1 MKQARAEQ
9 IADEIVAAFRNPANS
24 LNYREAIIKHL
35 LPIEEC
41 NGCPSISD
49 ALNSGDGTYKP

>member
-1 MKQARAEQ
+1 MTKIRAEQ
-9 IADEIVAAFRNPANS
+9 IADETVNDFRSSPLS
-24 LNYREAIIKHL
+24 YREAIVKHL

-41 NGCPSISD
+41 NGCTSE